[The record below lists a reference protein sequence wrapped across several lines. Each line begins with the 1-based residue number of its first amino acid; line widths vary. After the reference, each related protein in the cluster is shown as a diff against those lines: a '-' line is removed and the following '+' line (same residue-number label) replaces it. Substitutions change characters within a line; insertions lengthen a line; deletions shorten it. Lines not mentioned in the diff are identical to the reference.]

1 MPRPQMHFPLAG
13 KAFVARHT
21 IHKPSELSK
30 SCPGAFD
37 ESNTSGGDTDEK
49 RAGPVSRRSRTVTP
63 SVKTGRRELESGDF
77 VDVVGFLPRAGS
89 RRGPVVGP
97 DRWPTMALESEDA
110 RHLCVEPISR
120 PNVLFLRKEVIQP
133 QVPLR
138 LPCYDLVPIRSFIF
152 GACLSAPATSD
163 APPFGGLTGGVYK
176 AQEHIHRGSADPRLL
191 AIPTSWTRIA
201 ESQSELGDG
210 FCDLLHL
217 AVLRRFVRPIVVRVQ
232 P

>member
-49 RAGPVSRRSRTVTP
+49 RAGPVFRRSRPVTP

-89 RRGPVVGP
+89 RRGPVVWTGSVA
-97 DRWPTMALESEDA
+97 DDALESEDCEA
-110 RHLCVEPISR
+110 LCVEPISR
-120 PNVLFLRKEVIQP
+120 TTFYSLE
-133 QVPLR
+133 
-138 LPCYDLVPIRSFIF
+138 
-152 GACLSAPATSD
+152 
-163 APPFGGLTGGVYK
+163 
-176 AQEHIHRGSADPRLL
+176 
-191 AIPTSWTRIA
+191 
-201 ESQSELGDG
+201 
-210 FCDLLHL
+210 
-217 AVLRRFVRPIVVRVQ
+217 RR
-232 P
+232 